1 MATEP
6 EDGGQRKPIHL
17 GELQDF
23 ADVPYEITILIG
35 KTMMTINDLLLLE
48 RGSIVELTKS
58 AGESFDILANGR
70 LIARGDATV
79 IDDRFAIRITDL
91 VEPGRRER

>member
-6 EDGGQRKPIHL
+6 EAEDHRKPIHL

-23 ADVPYEITILIG
+23 ADIPYELTILIG
-35 KTMMTINDLLLLE
+35 KTMMKINDLLQLE
-48 RGSIVELTKS
+48 RGSVVELTKS
-58 AGESFDILANGR
+58 AGESFDVLVNGR
-70 LIARGDATV
+70 LVAHGDATV

-91 VEPGRRER
+91 VDPGRRER